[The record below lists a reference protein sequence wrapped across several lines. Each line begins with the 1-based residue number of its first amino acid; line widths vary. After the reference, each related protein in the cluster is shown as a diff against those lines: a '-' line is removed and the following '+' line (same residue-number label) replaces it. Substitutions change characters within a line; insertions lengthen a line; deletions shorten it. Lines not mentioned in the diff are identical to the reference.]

1 MAGEARGQARGQN
14 TRLSDVVAVELGE
27 GLAAAYCGRWLRLHG
42 ATVIKIEDA
51 TSGGDRLRREDL
63 TPDGWRRSERRSMF
77 AALHA
82 GKESVSLDYGSDEGQ
97 SELHDQLFR
106 ADVVISSFTRD
117 ELLERG
123 LSEALFD
130 LPGERVAVSCTPFGL
145 DGPYADYQATDEVLL
160 AYGGSMST
168 LGQSK
173 GPPRHVRVPMADFV
187 GGVFGFQSAL
197 LGLLNPAAGRYFDV
211 SVADCLAANLERVTM
226 FYSHLGLIH
235 LRGHGMHR
243 HFAGHPGGLYPCK
256 DGYVMVAM
264 AGSPIQMMALL
275 VEQPELEDHP
285 ALPGPPRA
293 APPPRRVRR
302 ADPALVHGARGRGD
316 REQGPRAAHA
326 VRLRVAALGAA
337 DGRTAR
343 APPEPRR
350 GGRARPR
357 RAGAHAW
364 PALPLPRVRRRG
376 RRPRSAGDALNDERH
391 R

>member
-1 MAGEARGQARGQN
+1 MSDDVNGRAVGAARGQN

-42 ATVIKIEDA
+42 ATVVKIEDA
-51 TSGGDRLRREDL
+51 TTDGDRLRREDL
-63 TPDGWRRSERRSMF
+63 TPDGWRRSNRRSMF

-82 GKESVSLDYGSDEGQ
+82 GKESVSLDFGSAEGQ

-106 ADVVISSFTRD
+106 ANVVISSFTRD

-123 LSEALFD
+123 LTEALFD
-130 LPGERVAVSCTPFGL
+130 LPGDRVAVSCTPFGL

-160 AYGGSMST
+160 AYAGSMST

-197 LGLLNPAAGRYFDV
+197 LGLLNPAAGKVFDV

-226 FYSHLGLIH
+226 FFSHLGLIH

-285 ALPGPPRA
+285 LFQ
-293 APPPRRVRR
+293 
-302 ADPALVHGARGRGD
+302 D
-316 REQGPRAAHA
+316 R
-326 VRLRVAALGAA
+326 L
-337 DGRTAR
+337 
-343 APPEPRR
+343 
-350 GGRARPR
+350 
-357 RAGAHAW
+357 
-364 PALPLPRVRRRG
+364 
-376 RRPRSAGDALNDERH
+376 ERH
-391 R
+391 RRPDEFDELILPWFLAHDAEEIVTKAHELRMPFGYVLRPSELLTDTQLAHRQSLVEVAVPGLDEPVRMPGLPYRYREFDAEGATLEPLETPS